1 MSTAIVINET
11 SGRTQGRDFLGGASF
26 DPKEVIRRSRFPGP
40 VSVVAGSTVEKEM
53 ERLADRGIG
62 RIVVGGG
69 DGTVGA
75 AAAVA
80 MRRGLVLGVWPLG
93 TRNHLARDLGVPLDP
108 EASLKWLAGAS
119 VRRIDL
125 GEVNGRIF
133 INNVSVGLYP
143 SLVRAR
149 EKAAVRVPWRKTLA
163 TPVALAQALR
173 RYRLMHLRLQVGDRK
188 IHRLTPFLFVG
199 NNAYSDLRA
208 DAKRKALDG
217 GRLWVCTAAAG
228 SRLRLARIAWRASR
242 GDLRRLEDLHAES
255 LEGIVVEFRGRRELV
270 AIDGELCEMPPPLAV
285 SNPGGR
291 IEGFGPEVGECPR

>member
-26 DPKEVIRRSRFPGP
+26 DPREVIRRSRFPGP
-40 VSVVAGSTVEKEM
+40 VSVVAGSMVEKEM
-53 ERLADRGIG
+53 ERLADRGMG

-69 DGTVGA
+69 DGT
-75 AAAVA
+75 VA

-93 TRNHLARDLGVPLDP
+93 IRNHLARDLGVPLDP

-199 NNAYSDLRA
+199 NIVYSDLLA

-228 SRLRLARIAWRASR
+228 SRLRLARIAWRASP

-255 LEGIVVEFRGRRELV
+255 LEEVVVGLRWRRQLV
-270 AIDGELCEMPPPLAV
+270 AIDGELCEMKTPLRFRIRA
-285 SNPGGR
+285 GGLKVL
-291 IEGFGPEVGECPR
+291 VGK